1 LISEATCAQKKDI
14 TIRRRNI
21 LLANCMLIIVSNIA
35 MKVYLKFQAGIAVE
49 LIVSIFILPL
59 NLFFEINM
67 P

>member
-1 LISEATCAQKKDI
+1 
-14 TIRRRNI
+14 
-21 LLANCMLIIVSNIA
+21 MLIIVSNIA